1 MSKLYEMFREF
12 ENSGYSFHELIILSF
27 LISLWDKN
35 QEADSQIL
43 VKNLIRFS
51 KSTIHRKLNEL
62 RLKNIIDYQVDY
74 NDGRKI
80 KIVKGSEF
88 NNMLEDIEQ
97 LLTNIKSLIL

>member
-12 ENSGYSFHELIILSF
+12 ENSGYSYHQLIILSF

-35 QEADSQIL
+35 QEAESQIL
-43 VKNLIRFS
+43 VKSLSQFS

-62 RLKNIIDYQVDY
+62 RQKNIIDYQVDY
-74 NDGRKI
+74 NDGRKLR
-80 KIVKGSEF
+80 IVKGTEF
-88 NNMLEDIEQ
+88 SNMLDNIEQ